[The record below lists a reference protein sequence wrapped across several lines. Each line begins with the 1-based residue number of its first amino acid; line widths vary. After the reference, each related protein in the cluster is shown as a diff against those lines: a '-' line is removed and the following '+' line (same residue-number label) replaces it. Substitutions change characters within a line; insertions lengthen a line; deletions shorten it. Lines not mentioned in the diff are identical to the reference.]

1 LAADAQERDGGSTLN
16 LYRSLLTHRRS
27 LGLGTGRLEWID
39 DGGTVLAFRNGGVTV
54 VVNMGDASV
63 PLPAGRVLV
72 ASDELPGGL
81 LPPDTAVWLISE

>member
-1 LAADAQERDGGSTLN
+1 
-16 LYRSLLTHRRS
+16 
-27 LGLGTGRLEWID
+27 
-39 DGGTVLAFRNGGVTV
+39 
-54 VVNMGDASV
+54 MGDASV